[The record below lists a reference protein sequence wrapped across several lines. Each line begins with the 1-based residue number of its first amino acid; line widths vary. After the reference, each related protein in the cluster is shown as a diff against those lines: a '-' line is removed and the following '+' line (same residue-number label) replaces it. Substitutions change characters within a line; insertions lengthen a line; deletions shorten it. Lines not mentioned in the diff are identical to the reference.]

1 MQQYMTYSFFIKIVF
16 VLSSEVNLFSNL
28 HDFLAAQLAN

>member
-1 MQQYMTYSFFIKIVF
+1 MQQYMTYSFFIKTVF
-16 VLSSEVNLFSNL
+16 ILSREVKPFSNL